1 MFANSVFLST
11 ILLAM
16 ICSDGMEWLVEVP
29 DEVDDELQRLDSVLA
44 GRILVAQHAPE
55 VLDAIYHA
63 VLVVLFHPF
72 VRFLGTKHRA
82 LRLSN
87 HDIGEKLSL
96 SEHTVKNYIF
106 RIFEKLGVSRL
117 AAVCRHQLGSMVG
130 GCRCLCSPAVA
141 ELVQHE
147 LDAV

>member
-1 MFANSVFLST
+1 
-11 ILLAM
+11 M

-87 HDIGEKLSL
+87 HCV
-96 SEHTVKNYIF
+96 SEPCTG
-106 RIFEKLGVSRL
+106 RR
-117 AAVCRHQLGSMVG
+117 
-130 GCRCLCSPAVA
+130 
-141 ELVQHE
+141 
-147 LDAV
+147 